1 MPATVIAIAGQD
13 TLCNIAMR
21 AGFLDCAPLRADPA
35 NASLLTKDL
44 ETGDI
49 VTVPDIV
56 TKEEARPSE
65 QKHRFQLKTVPPV
78 SIRFVHGSPDKPYRE
93 DFTTTVLGISNYRT
107 DRSGANLNQVFP
119 TSTRFDP
126 LGHEDEDAFKVE
138 VVDPAGPATVDVNLE
153 ARKPVYG
160 PDGRVSGHEAFTGA
174 ELGRRSQTVRT
185 ERVPSNVCYRSP
197 YLRLVV
203 DEEDKRAR
211 NAQTLLVTDM
221 TTTNGGSDDR
231 VEILDQRV
239 RGTYERT
246 ACPGTPRCRVR
257 AEAPVGTDKKRVKLA
272 LHILRDPAT
281 GVAVATDSDL
291 QRSLLMYMRQ
301 VYAQADLSIKI
312 LGPAREI
319 VAPANMIVV
328 DDIEGRRAAGGGT
341 IQVRVRI
348 DPGFNQVASIVT
360 VPNATCAETAA
371 ALANAIRAIVPAGTS
386 VREFPNPAA
395 FGRVRGSADVVV
407 GDPLTQT
414 ITVTVEAS
422 GDTRQRVRHVA
433 LVSAG
438 WNTGD
443 GNIRHV
449 GAMES
454 RLLLNNYDTGRDRVD
469 VFVVGQI
476 DALGLAFLSFR
487 KYAARY
493 GHAASRDEIANS
505 FLVRSTELLNEPTYT
520 TIPHEIGHV
529 LTDAVHALGRRTEVM
544 APGPPPASGDR
555 AVEGTKR
562 ITANRRVRFD
572 DGISDVPVN
581 MFRDNVPELF
591 TAFDDVVPPAPP
603 SPSPASP

>member
-1 MPATVIAIAGQD
+1 MPTTVIAQPGD
-13 TLCNIAMR
+13 TLCSIAMSG
-21 AGFLDCAPLRADPA
+21 GFLDCAPLRSLPE
-35 NASLLTKDL
+35 NASLAGRDL
-44 ETGDI
+44 EPRDV
-49 VTVPDIV
+49 VTVPDI
-56 TKEEARPSE
+56 TLREETRPSQRRYHFE
-65 QKHRFQLKTVPPV
+65 LKTSPPI
-78 SIRFVHGSPDKPYRE
+78 SLRFVHGSPDKPYRE

-119 TSTRFDP
+119 TRTRFDP
-126 LGHEDEDAFKVE
+126 LGHEDEDAFKME
-138 VVDPAGPATVDVNLE
+138 VVDPAGPATVNVTLE

-160 PDGRVSGHEAFTGA
+160 ADGRVTGHEAFTGA

-185 ERVPSNVCYRSP
+185 ERVPSAVCYRSP

-211 NAQTLLVTDM
+211 NDQTLLVTDM
-221 TTTNGGSDDR
+221 TTTNGGADDK

-239 RGTYERT
+239 RGTYERI
-246 ACPGTPRCRVR
+246 ACPGTPKCRVR
-257 AEAPVGTDKKRVKLA
+257 AEVPVGTDKKRVKLA
-272 LHILRDPAT
+272 LHILKDPVTGNALAT
-281 GVAVATDSDL
+281 ESDL
-291 QRSLLMYMRQ
+291 RRSLLMYMRQ

-328 DDIEGRRAAGGGT
+328 DDIEGRRARGGGT
-341 IQVRVRI
+341 IRVRVRI

-360 VPNATCAETAA
+360 VANATCAETAA
-371 ALANAIRAIVPAGTS
+371 ALATAIRAIVPAGTA
-386 VREFPNPAA
+386 VREFANPAA
-395 FGRVRGSADVVV
+395 FGKARGSADVVV

-422 GDTRQRVRHVA
+422 GDARQRVRHVA

-454 RLLLNNYDTGRDRVD
+454 RLVLNNYDTGRDRVD

-487 KYAARY
+487 KYARNY
-493 GHAASRDEIANS
+493 GHGASRDEIANS

-529 LTDAVHALGRRTEVM
+529 LTDAVHVQGRRTEVM
-544 APGPPPASGDR
+544 APGPPPPGGDR
-555 AVEGTKR
+555 AVDSTKR

-572 DGISDVPVN
+572 DRISDVPVN

-591 TAFDDVVPPAPP
+591 AAFEEVVPP
-603 SPSPASP
+603 PAGP